1 MLTRQQHRLLTF
13 IDRFTKEHGW
23 SPTYAEMR
31 IEMCLAS
38 KGGINRLIMGL
49 VERQFIVHRPA
60 KARSIEV
67 IRLPGDAA
75 PTPLAD
81 AASEMLAALKEIA
94 KGHGAFSIDPL
105 EHASNTIDEMKGL
118 ARAAIAKAEGR
129 TP

>member
-1 MLTRQQHRLLTF
+1 MLTRQQHQLLTF

-23 SPTYAEMR
+23 SPSYDEMR
-31 IEMCLAS
+31 IGMCLAS

-49 VERQFIVHRPA
+49 VERKFIVHRPA

-81 AASEMLAALKEIA
+81 AAPEMLVALKEIA
-94 KGHGAFSIDPL
+94 TARGPFSLDPL
-105 EHASNTIDEMKGL
+105 EYARNTIDDMKKL
-118 ARAAIAKAEGR
+118 ARAAIALAEGR